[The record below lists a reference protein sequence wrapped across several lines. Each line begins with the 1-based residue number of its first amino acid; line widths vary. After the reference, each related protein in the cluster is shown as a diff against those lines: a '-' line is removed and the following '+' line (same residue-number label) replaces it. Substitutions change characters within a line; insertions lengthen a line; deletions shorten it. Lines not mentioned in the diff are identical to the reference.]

1 LVIIPVG
8 GTSRDTVLGTLLLKV
23 IGKAVVDTEYLT
35 LHVTLGLDWQ
45 LDQVIIA
52 RHGSGLDQPRGNTRI
67 KSRSTSI
74 S

>member
-23 IGKAVVDTEYLT
+23 IGKAVVDTEYLS
-35 LHVTLGLDWQ
+35 LCVTLGLDWQ
-45 LDQVIIA
+45 LDQVIVT
-52 RHGSGLDQPRGNTRI
+52 RDGSGLDQPWGNTRI
-67 KSRSTSI
+67 KSCSTGI